1 MMHPELPRNSG
12 PAETGC
18 QKATVRQQ
26 CRSTFQGF
34 RNVGCELFGVWG
46 FQFRVKFQQ
55 WQERN
60 LFAGSWVSGP
70 ACAYQLFHSIQVLQA
85 LSVSVD
91 DLPMKNGQCLG
102 SSQLLSQQRSESKH
116 WSSKG
121 ISMYS
126 VVDLRSAIST
136 KQASISMVCK
146 SSRMNAFRN
155 SNFSALLERFWYF
168 SNELCQVPDRAQISP
183 VPCRSPPSYHP

>member
-1 MMHPELPRNSG
+1 M
-12 PAETGC
+12 
-18 QKATVRQQ
+18 
-26 CRSTFQGF
+26 
-34 RNVGCELFGVWG
+34 
-46 FQFRVKFQQ
+46 
-55 WQERN
+55 
-60 LFAGSWVSGP
+60 
-70 ACAYQLFHSIQVLQA
+70 LQA

-91 DLPMKNGQCLG
+91 DLLPMKNGQCLG

-121 ISMYS
+121 SSMYS

-183 VPCRSPPSYHP
+183 VPCRSPPSLSSLVAPSGPGGLLLKTDACLAKSSQIQTCRA